1 MKKAKEIL
9 KKLKL
14 RPTLQRVAITEIL
27 LRKKQVHVTAYSL
40 EKLMVKNKIFISR
53 ATIYNNLNELSNR
66 GFLKKVIVKND
77 KMWFDTNLSKHHH
90 FYDEEEDKLVDIQ
103 EKEINFSKF
112 PKAPGPG
119 PAAAFCHR
127 LVSFAYTGIQT
138 ARPDS
143 LRLPVSP
150 QLGS

>member
-1 MKKAKEIL
+1 MKKAKDIL

-27 LRKKQVHVTAYSL
+27 LRKKEVHITAYSL
-40 EKLMVKNKIFISR
+40 EKLMVKNKIYISR

-112 PKAPGPG
+112 PKAPYGKSIKS
-119 PAAAFCHR
+119 
-127 LVSFAYTGIQT
+127 VDIIINIKK
-138 ARPDS
+138 D
-143 LRLPVSP
+143 
-150 QLGS
+150 

>member
-53 ATIYNNLNELSNR
+53 ATIYNNLNELLLLYI
-66 GFLKKVIVKND
+66 FHILK
-77 KMWFDTNLSKHHH
+77 
-90 FYDEEEDKLVDIQ
+90 EDLA
-103 EKEINFSKF
+103 KF
-112 PKAPGPG
+112 KK
-119 PAAAFCHR
+119 
-127 LVSFAYTGIQT
+127 S
-138 ARPDS
+138 S
-143 LRLPVSP
+143 
-150 QLGS
+150 

>member
-1 MKKAKEIL
+1 MKKAKDIL

-27 LRKKQVHVTAYSL
+27 LRKKEVHVTAYSL

-90 FYDEEEDKLVDIQ
+90 FYDEEEDELVDIQ

-112 PKAPGPG
+112 PKAPQGKNIKS
-119 PAAAFCHR
+119 
-127 LVSFAYTGIQT
+127 VDIIINIKK
-138 ARPDS
+138 D
-143 LRLPVSP
+143 
-150 QLGS
+150 

>member
-27 LRKKQVHVTAYSL
+27 LRKKEVHVTAYSL

-77 KMWFDTNLSKHHH
+77 KMWFDTNLTKHHH
-90 FYDEEEDKLVDIQ
+90 FYDEEEDELVDIQ

-112 PKAPGPG
+112 PKAPQGKNIKS
-119 PAAAFCHR
+119 
-127 LVSFAYTGIQT
+127 VDIIINIKK
-138 ARPDS
+138 D
-143 LRLPVSP
+143 
-150 QLGS
+150 

>member
-27 LRKKQVHVTAYSL
+27 LRKKEVHVTAYSL

-112 PKAPGPG
+112 PKAPQGKNIKS
-119 PAAAFCHR
+119 
-127 LVSFAYTGIQT
+127 VDIIINIKK
-138 ARPDS
+138 D
-143 LRLPVSP
+143 
-150 QLGS
+150 

>member
-1 MKKAKEIL
+1 MNKAKEIL

-27 LRKKQVHVTAYSL
+27 LRKKEVHITAYSL
-40 EKLMVKNKIFISR
+40 EKLMVKNKIYISR

-112 PKAPGPG
+112 PKAPDGKSIKS
-119 PAAAFCHR
+119 
-127 LVSFAYTGIQT
+127 VDIIINIKK
-138 ARPDS
+138 D
-143 LRLPVSP
+143 
-150 QLGS
+150 

>member
-27 LRKKQVHVTAYSL
+27 LKKKEVHVTAYSL

-112 PKAPGPG
+112 PKAPYGKSIKS
-119 PAAAFCHR
+119 
-127 LVSFAYTGIQT
+127 VDIIINIKK
-138 ARPDS
+138 D
-143 LRLPVSP
+143 
-150 QLGS
+150 

>member
-27 LRKKQVHVTAYSL
+27 LRKKEVHITAYSL
-40 EKLMVKNKIFISR
+40 EKLMVKNKIYISR

-112 PKAPGPG
+112 PKAPYGKSIKS
-119 PAAAFCHR
+119 
-127 LVSFAYTGIQT
+127 VDIIINIKK
-138 ARPDS
+138 D
-143 LRLPVSP
+143 
-150 QLGS
+150 

>member
-14 RPTLQRVAITEIL
+14 RPTLQRVAITETL
-27 LRKKQVHVTAYSL
+27 LRKKEVHVTAYSL
-40 EKLMVKNKIFISR
+40 EKMLVKSKVYISR

-112 PKAPGPG
+112 PEAPNGKNIKS
-119 PAAAFCHR
+119 
-127 LVSFAYTGIQT
+127 VDIIINIKK
-138 ARPDS
+138 D
-143 LRLPVSP
+143 
-150 QLGS
+150 

>member
-14 RPTLQRVAITEIL
+14 RPTLQRIAITETL
-27 LRKKQVHVTAYSL
+27 LKKKEVHVTAYSL
-40 EKLMVKNKIFISR
+40 EKLMVKNKTFISR

-77 KMWFDTNLSKHHH
+77 KMWFDTNLTKHHH
-90 FYDEEEDKLVDIQ
+90 FYDEEEDELVDIQ

-112 PKAPGPG
+112 PKAPQGKNIKS
-119 PAAAFCHR
+119 
-127 LVSFAYTGIQT
+127 VDIIINIKK
-138 ARPDS
+138 D
-143 LRLPVSP
+143 
-150 QLGS
+150 

>member
-1 MKKAKEIL
+1 MKEAKEIL

-14 RPTLQRVAITEIL
+14 RPTSQRLAITQIL
-27 LRKKQVHVTAYSL
+27 LKKKEVHVTAYSL
-40 EKLMVKNKIFISR
+40 ERLMIKNKIFISR

-90 FYDEEEDKLVDIQ
+90 FYDEEEDKLFDIQ

-112 PKAPGPG
+112 PEAPNGKNIKS
-119 PAAAFCHR
+119 
-127 LVSFAYTGIQT
+127 VDIIINIKK
-138 ARPDS
+138 D
-143 LRLPVSP
+143 
-150 QLGS
+150 

>member
-14 RPTLQRVAITEIL
+14 RPTLQRIAITETL
-27 LRKKQVHVTAYSL
+27 LKKKEVHVTAYSL
-40 EKLMVKNKIFISR
+40 EKLMVKNKTFISR

-77 KMWFDTNLSKHHH
+77 KMWFDTNLTKHHH
-90 FYDEEEDKLVDIQ
+90 FYDEEEDELVDIQ

-112 PKAPGPG
+112 PKAPHGKNIKS
-119 PAAAFCHR
+119 
-127 LVSFAYTGIQT
+127 VDIIINIKK
-138 ARPDS
+138 D
-143 LRLPVSP
+143 
-150 QLGS
+150 

>member
-1 MKKAKEIL
+1 MKKAKDIL

-27 LRKKQVHVTAYSL
+27 LRKKEVHVTAYSL

-90 FYDEEEDKLVDIQ
+90 FYDEEEDRLVDIQ

-112 PKAPGPG
+112 PKAPDGKSIKS
-119 PAAAFCHR
+119 
-127 LVSFAYTGIQT
+127 VDIIINIKK
-138 ARPDS
+138 D
-143 LRLPVSP
+143 
-150 QLGS
+150 

>member
-27 LRKKQVHVTAYSL
+27 LKKKEVHVTAYSL

-90 FYDEEEDKLVDIQ
+90 FYDEEEDRLVDIQ

-112 PKAPGPG
+112 PKAPYGKSIKS
-119 PAAAFCHR
+119 
-127 LVSFAYTGIQT
+127 VDIIINIKK
-138 ARPDS
+138 D
-143 LRLPVSP
+143 
-150 QLGS
+150 

>member
-27 LRKKQVHVTAYSL
+27 LRKKEVHITAYSL
-40 EKLMVKNKIFISR
+40 EKLMVKNKIYISR

-112 PKAPGPG
+112 PKAPNGKSIKS
-119 PAAAFCHR
+119 
-127 LVSFAYTGIQT
+127 VDIIINIKK
-138 ARPDS
+138 D
-143 LRLPVSP
+143 
-150 QLGS
+150 

>member
-1 MKKAKEIL
+1 MKKAKDIL

-27 LRKKQVHVTAYSL
+27 LRKKEVHVTAYSL

-90 FYDEEEDKLVDIQ
+90 FYDEEEDELVDIQ

-112 PKAPGPG
+112 PKAPQGKNIKSVDIIINIKKDQNSSK
-119 PAAAFCHR
+119 
-127 LVSFAYTGIQT
+127 L
-138 ARPDS
+138 
-143 LRLPVSP
+143 
-150 QLGS
+150 

>member
-27 LRKKQVHVTAYSL
+27 LRKKEVHVTAYSL

-112 PKAPGPG
+112 PEAPYGKSIKS
-119 PAAAFCHR
+119 
-127 LVSFAYTGIQT
+127 VDIIINIKK
-138 ARPDS
+138 D
-143 LRLPVSP
+143 
-150 QLGS
+150 

>member
-1 MKKAKEIL
+1 MKKAKAIL
-9 KKLKL
+9 KKMNL
-14 RPTLQRVAITEIL
+14 RPTLQRIAITEIL
-27 LRKKQVHVTAYSL
+27 LKKKEVHVTAYSL

-90 FYDEEEDKLVDIQ
+90 FYDEEEDKLIDIQ

-112 PKAPGPG
+112 PKAP
-119 PAAAFCHR
+119 
-127 LVSFAYTGIQT
+127 
-138 ARPDS
+138 
-143 LRLPVSP
+143 
-150 QLGS
+150 LGKSVKSVDIIINIKKD

>member
-1 MKKAKEIL
+1 MKKAKDIL

-27 LRKKQVHVTAYSL
+27 LRKKEVHVTAYSL
-40 EKLMVKNKIFISR
+40 EKLMVKNKIYISR

-112 PKAPGPG
+112 PKAPYG
-119 PAAAFCHR
+119 R
-127 LVSFAYTGIQT
+127 SIKSVDIIINIKK
-138 ARPDS
+138 D
-143 LRLPVSP
+143 
-150 QLGS
+150 

>member
-14 RPTLQRVAITEIL
+14 RPTLQRIAITETL
-27 LRKKQVHVTAYSL
+27 LKKKEVHVTAYSL
-40 EKLMVKNKIFISR
+40 EKLMVKNKTFISR

-112 PKAPGPG
+112 PSVPKGKKIKSVEV
-119 PAAAFCHR
+119 
-127 LVSFAYTGIQT
+127 LVKLE
-138 ARPDS
+138 D
-143 LRLPVSP
+143 
-150 QLGS
+150 